1 MPAKPP
7 AAELHLLP
15 RSERE
20 PVPDPE
26 QTKRCS
32 PKETVRVTVHVRRR
46 DEEGLAKLVKQMQQ
60 GRARRTKHLTPVEF
74 QERFGADPA
83 HLEAVE
89 VFANHHGL
97 KVEQTDPQR
106 SIVILSGTAAKM
118 SAAFNTT
125 LKHYKHSGVL
135 SGFEKEEFT
144 SRNP

>member
-15 RSERE
+15 GSERQ

-26 QTKRCS
+26 RTKRCS

-46 DEEGLAKLVKQMQQ
+46 DAEGFDKLVKQMQQ
-60 GRARRTKHLTPVEF
+60 GGARRTKHLTPAEF
-74 QERFGADPA
+74 QKRFGADPA

-97 KVEQTDPQR
+97 KV
-106 SIVILSGTAAKM
+106 
-118 SAAFNTT
+118 
-125 LKHYKHSGVL
+125 
-135 SGFEKEEFT
+135 
-144 SRNP
+144 